1 MRISIKESGGPAF
14 FPGLAK
20 PRTVELDTLP
30 EPDQRELRQLIEAC
44 DFFQLPQSTDP
55 EPGNPGRV
63 HYTLTVAEG
72 EHEHTVC
79 VLAPVNPPALDGLVQ
94 CVRRHINC

>member
-20 PRTVELDTLP
+20 ARTVELDALP
-30 EPDQRELRQLIEAC
+30 EPDQQELRQLIEASG
-44 DFFQLPQSTDP
+44 FFQLPQSTDP

-72 EHEHTVC
+72 
-79 VLAPVNPPALDGLVQ
+79 
-94 CVRRHINC
+94 

>member
-20 PRTVELDTLP
+20 PRTVELEKLP
-30 EPDQRELRQLIEAC
+30 EPDQQELRQLIEAS
-44 DFFQLPQSTDP
+44 DFFQLPQSTVP
-55 EPGNPGRV
+55 EAGNPDRV

-72 EHEHTVC
+72 EREHTVC
-79 VLAPVNPPALDGLVQ
+79 VLAPVKSQALEGLVQ
-94 CVRRHINC
+94 CVRRNIRS

>member
-1 MRISIKESGGPAF
+1 MRISIKESGGAAY

-20 PRTVELDTLP
+20 PRTVELDSLP
-30 EPDQRELRQLIEAC
+30 EPDQQELRQLIKAA
-44 DFFQLPQSTDP
+44 DFFKLPQSTDP

-72 EHEHTVC
+72 KARAH
-79 VLAPVNPPALDGLVQ
+79 GLCARAGEFSGTGGVGA
-94 CVRRHINC
+94 VRTATY

>member
-20 PRTVELDTLP
+20 PRTVELDALP
-30 EPDQRELRQLIEAC
+30 EPDQQELRQLIEASG
-44 DFFQLPQSTDP
+44 FFQLPQSTDP

-63 HYTLTVAEG
+63 HYTLTVAAGKRER
-72 EHEHTVC
+72 TVC

-94 CVRRHINC
+94 CVRRHSRG